1 MRTLSSRQWLG
12 VIWAAYAL
20 GPGLILLIMLAL
32 GAALLPGQSINEIA
46 KRYPFA
52 LVAPVAVQLSV
63 PILVILLV
71 GWAVLKPLRAMSAAA
86 GKVGKRDL
94 DFSLPSSRVREVNEA
109 MIAFTAMGDEL
120 RAALARQ
127 AELEQ
132 ERQFYI
138 SAIAH
143 DLNSPIFA
151 LRGYLEGLESGIAA
165 TPERTRHYIQV
176 CQTKVSELEHLTAD
190 LSAYTQIERLEQ
202 TMRREPFDLSAL
214 TRDAVESIR
223 PQAEA
228 KHLTLSLTQS
238 AHACPCVG
246 DAHLMRRAI
255 TNVLEN
261 AVRYTPVDGAI
272 AVVCEAEGDQWRFT
286 VADSGAGIAP
296 DDLPHLFAP
305 FFRGEASRN
314 RDTGGVGLGLAI
326 AQRIMRAH
334 GGNLGAMN
342 SAQGGAVFTGTAAR
356 SLPTL
361 AAEYTAGSEQQQVAA
376 RGADSPRMP
385 RLA

>member
-1 MRTLSSRQWLG
+1 VRTLSSRQWLG

-20 GPGLILLIMLAL
+20 GPGVVLLAVL
-32 GAALLPGQSINEIA
+32 GVEALLAPGHSFNEALI
-46 KRYPFA
+46 RSPLV
-52 LVAPVAVQLSV
+52 LVAPIITQLSV
-63 PILVILLV
+63 PILAALLV

-86 GKVGKRDL
+86 GKVGKHDL
-94 DFSLPSSRVREVNEA
+94 DFALPSSRVREVNEA
-109 MIAFTAMGDEL
+109 MTAFTAMGDEL

-132 ERQFYI
+132 ERQFYV

-165 TPERTRHYIQV
+165 TPARARHYLQV
-176 CQTKVSELEHLTAD
+176 CQTKVNELERLTAD

-202 TMRREPFDLSAL
+202 TMRREPLDLGAL
-214 TRDAVESIR
+214 MRDAVESIR
-223 PQAEA
+223 PQAGA
-228 KHLTLSLTQS
+228 KRIALRLTTS
-238 AHACPCVG
+238 ASACPCVG
-246 DAHLMRRAI
+246 DGRLLARAI

-261 AVRYTPVDGAI
+261 AVRYTPPDGVITVAS
-272 AVVCEAEGDQWRFT
+272 EAQGEQWRFT

-305 FFRGEASRN
+305 FYRGEASRN
-314 RDTGGVGLGLAI
+314 RATGGAGLGLAI

-334 GGNLGAMN
+334 GGGLVAAN
-342 SAQGGAVFTGTAAR
+342 SAQGGALFTGTAA
-356 SLPTL
+356 SVAPTP
-361 AAEYTAGSEQQQVAA
+361 AADHTVASGEPSVTA
-376 RGADSPRMP
+376 RGA
-385 RLA
+385 

>member
-1 MRTLSSRQWLG
+1 
-12 VIWAAYAL
+12 
-20 GPGLILLIMLAL
+20 
-32 GAALLPGQSINEIA
+32 
-46 KRYPFA
+46 
-52 LVAPVAVQLSV
+52 
-63 PILVILLV
+63 
-71 GWAVLKPLRAMSAAA
+71 
-86 GKVGKRDL
+86 
-94 DFSLPSSRVREVNEA
+94 
-109 MIAFTAMGDEL
+109 
-120 RAALARQ
+120 
-127 AELEQ
+127 
-132 ERQFYI
+132 
-138 SAIAH
+138 
-143 DLNSPIFA
+143 
-151 LRGYLEGLESGIAA
+151 
-165 TPERTRHYIQV
+165 
-176 CQTKVSELEHLTAD
+176 
-190 LSAYTQIERLEQ
+190 
-202 TMRREPFDLSAL
+202 
-214 TRDAVESIR
+214 
-223 PQAEA
+223 
-228 KHLTLSLTQS
+228 
-238 AHACPCVG
+238 
-246 DAHLMRRAI
+246 MRRAI